1 MGLFKKKSKNVPQN
15 TPQAVRDELTG
26 VLSLP
31 EFYKEAAD
39 FILHNPGMSYAFC
52 RASVGNIRSI
62 NESYGMVSGDKVLK
76 QAAAVIDSDESIN
89 ALVARDRSKFV
100 FMFPY
105 QEESE
110 LNEWIDS
117 IHKKL
122 GTIGNVLEQNPKVF
136 MHMGLFTTGGRLVDM
151 SAEEMVAC
159 AKIAESEASKR
170 THASVVRYTDQLR
183 AAAQEDDILMRDA
196 ADALAQKQ
204 FAAALQPV
212 LDNEGKLISA
222 KLLTKWNHPQL
233 GAVGAWRF
241 VPLFVKSGFILDLDL
256 YLLEQVCA
264 TIKRWDSSALQ
275 PVRIS
280 LNMPRALVSS
290 ERSIKQ
296 CIELK
301 KKYSVADGMIELEF
315 SERLIEDSMSVIP
328 KVFDTLRKN
337 GFVISIE
344 KFGSGMGLS
353 QTITELKPDN
363 VSFSRGL
370 FENDP
375 LTEDDM
381 SIIKNAVEAAKQV
394 GARTCASGVPEQMV
408 DTLRNIGVDI
418 VRTASDEFTLSIP
431 NFEAEYLKRAE

>member
-1 MGLFKKKSKNVPQN
+1 MGLFKKKTK
-15 TPQAVRDELTG
+15 QAVSQVPHKTHDELTG

-52 RASVGNIRSI
+52 RASIGNIRSI
-62 NESYGMVSGDKVLK
+62 NESYGMVSGDKILK
-76 QAAAVIDSDESIN
+76 QAAEVIASDESIN

-105 QEESE
+105 QEQSE
-110 LNEWIDS
+110 LNEWIAS
-117 IHKKL
+117 IHEKL
-122 GTIGNVLEQNPKVF
+122 GGIGNVLEQNPKVF
-136 MHMGLFTTGGRLVDM
+136 MHMGLFTTDGRLVDM

-183 AAAQEDDILMRDA
+183 IAAQEDEILMRDA
-196 ADALAQKQ
+196 AEALAQKQ

-212 LDNEGKLISA
+212 LDNEGNLISA

-256 YLLEQVCA
+256 YLLEQICA
-264 TIKRWDSSALQ
+264 LMNKWESSGMT

-290 ERSIKQ
+290 ERSINQ

-344 KFGSGMGLS
+344 KFGSGMGLT
-353 QTITELKPDN
+353 QTITDLKPDN

-370 FENDP
+370 FENDS
-375 LTEDDM
+375 LTDDDI
-381 SIIKNAVEAAKQV
+381 SVIKNAVEAARQA
-394 GARTCASGVPEQMV
+394 GAQTFASGVPEQMV
-408 DTLRNIGVDI
+408 DSLRDIGVDTI
-418 VRTASDEFTLSIP
+418 RTAADEFTLSIP
-431 NFEAEYLKRAE
+431 NFEAEYIVQTK